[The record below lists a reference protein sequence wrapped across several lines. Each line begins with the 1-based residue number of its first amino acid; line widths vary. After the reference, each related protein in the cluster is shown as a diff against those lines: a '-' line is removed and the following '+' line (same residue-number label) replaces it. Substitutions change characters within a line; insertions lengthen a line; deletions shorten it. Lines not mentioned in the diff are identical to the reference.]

1 MLASFLAPRKS
12 ESKGSKEKKAAHGTM
27 DVNEKDQKT
36 SATIMTDNKPPKVLF
51 YVTKE
56 IRLSGPI
63 INLLKIHFIF
73 IRTEK

>member
-1 MLASFLAPRKS
+1 
-12 ESKGSKEKKAAHGTM
+12 M